1 MTLRRALTVTA
12 ATGMCLLG
20 TSLPAHAAN
29 GPWKSTAYRGST
41 ASTGSTAPAA
51 PLAGPVA
58 PPAVTTPP
66 ATPVTVVDPAAAMA
80 SRVVTLVNT
89 ERAAV
94 GLAPL
99 KVSGCAQTFALTWSE
114 HMAATAD
121 FSHQSLTPI
130 MTGCGARGAGENIAY
145 GATSAEQFMD
155 LWMNSAGHKANIL
168 RAGFTLV
175 GVGGVQPSNG
185 RWYATQD
192 FLTA

>member
-1 MTLRRALTVTA
+1 MTVRRILTVTA
-12 ATGMCLLG
+12 VTGACLLG
-20 TSLPAHAAN
+20 STLPADAAN
-29 GPWKSTAYRGST
+29 GPWKSTYRGTT
-41 ASTGSTAPAA
+41 AAA
-51 PLAGPVA
+51 PVATTPVAGPVA
-58 PPAVTTPP
+58 PPAVTTPT
-66 ATPVTVVDPAAAMA
+66 AAPVTVADPAAAMA
-80 SRVVTLVNT
+80 SRIASLVNT

-99 KVSGCAQTFALTWSE
+99 KVSGCAQTFAVTWSE
-114 HMAATAD
+114 HMAVTAD

-155 LWMNSAGHKANIL
+155 LWMNSTGHKANIL
-168 RAGFTLV
+168 RASFTHLGV
-175 GVGGVQPSNG
+175 GVAKAANG